1 MTENKTIR
9 RRSSEEQCFNDSKD
23 YNYFLSLLQRRWHRG
38 VCFNKS
44 KWYKVSFSF
53 YWGMEDHTHTHTHS
67 HIHTHTHTHTHAC
80 TPHTPQ
86 THTHTTD
93 TDHTHTHTH
102 TTDTHTHT
110 EGVYSDIENYI
121 SQNNSWKVGRF
132 GKYDGEMIRKIQIRT
147 CKEEISG
154 SGWGMCGDILTYSR
168 L

>member
-1 MTENKTIR
+1 MIQKITIISFHFCRGGGTEEYVLISQSDTKYLFHSTGAWRI
-9 RRSSEEQCFNDSKD
+9 
-23 YNYFLSLLQRRWHRG
+23 
-38 VCFNKS
+38 
-44 KWYKVSFSF
+44 
-53 YWGMEDHTHTHTHS
+53 THTHTHS
-67 HIHTHTHTHTHAC
+67 HTHTHTHTHTHAC

-102 TTDTHTHT
+102 THTPQTHTHTHT
-110 EGVYSDIENYI
+110 EGVYSDTENYI